1 MANVRVLVV
10 DDSAAMRALFCDILD
25 NAKGVTV
32 CGTAKNADEARTQ
45 LEALKPDVLTLDVEM
60 PGMSGLELLESNR
73 NLPRVVLVT
82 SKEHYAARAFE
93 FNVAHYLVKPVDYTR
108 FLSAVDRIQE
118 MTSTTNEIP
127 ANPMDYIFIKENGVL
142 HKVPYNE
149 LMYVEALG
157 DYMKVHTKGRSFTT
171 YSTMKNL
178 EEKLCAHSAFIRV
191 HRSFIINI
199 GFLDNID
206 NEAATIKGHVVPIG
220 SKYRLQLQQ
229 RLHIL

>member
-1 MANVRVLVV
+1 
-10 DDSAAMRALFCDILD
+10 
-25 NAKGVTV
+25 
-32 CGTAKNADEARTQ
+32 
-45 LEALKPDVLTLDVEM
+45 
-60 PGMSGLELLESNR
+60 
-73 NLPRVVLVT
+73 
-82 SKEHYAARAFE
+82 
-93 FNVAHYLVKPVDYTR
+93 
-108 FLSAVDRIQE
+108 
-118 MTSTTNEIP
+118 
-127 ANPMDYIFIKENGVL
+127 MDYIFIKENGVL

-178 EEKLCAHSAFIRV
+178 EEKLCAHSAFIRI
-191 HRSFIINI
+191 HRSLIINI

-206 NEAATIKGHVVPIG
+206 NEATTMKGHVVPIG